1 MYVSNKYDL
10 GDEVYFI
17 NDENTPCKSQ
27 VLSVNI
33 YVDAD
38 GTEIEYEVK
47 GDNDAVESYDEDE
60 LYSNEYDMKDE
71 WMKDLILCSMASGYK
86 CLRYESN

>member
-1 MYVSNKYDL
+1 MFVSNKYDL

-38 GTEIEYEVK
+38 GTEIEYEV
-47 GDNDAVESYDEDE
+47 S
-60 LYSNEYDMKDE
+60 LTMK
-71 WMKDLILCSMASGYK
+71 MNCIPTSMT
-86 CLRYESN
+86 

>member
-1 MYVSNKYDL
+1 MYVSNRFNI

-17 NDENTPCKSQ
+17 NQKNKPCKAQ

-71 WMKDLILCSMASGYK
+71 WMKDLI
-86 CLRYESN
+86 EFV

>member
-17 NDENTPCKSQ
+17 NDENTPCKDEARN
-27 VLSVNI
+27 VNI

-71 WMKDLILCSMASGYK
+71 WMKDLI
-86 CLRYESN
+86 EFV

>member
-1 MYVSNKYDL
+1 MYVSNKFDL

-33 YVDAD
+33 YVDTD

-47 GDNDAVESYDEDE
+47 GDNDAVESYNEDE

-71 WMKDLILCSMASGYK
+71 WMKELI
-86 CLRYESN
+86 EFV

>member
-17 NDENTPCKSQ
+17 NAKNEPCKAKIKNFHIH
-27 VLSVNI
+27 VLNKET
-33 YVDAD
+33 VDID
-38 GTEIEYEVK
+38 YIL
-47 GDNDAVESYDEDE
+47 DIDDRDVEDCYNEDE

-71 WMKDLILCSMASGYK
+71 WMKDLI
-86 CLRYESN
+86 EFV

>member
-60 LYSNEYDMKDE
+60 LYSNEYDMKDK
-71 WMKDLILCSMASGYK
+71 WMKDLI
-86 CLRYESN
+86 EFV

>member
-1 MYVSNKYDL
+1 MFVSNKYDL

-38 GTEIEYEVK
+38 GTEIEYEVI

-71 WMKDLILCSMASGYK
+71 WMTDLI
-86 CLRYESN
+86 EFV